1 MQLGYIVQ
9 FFIFYLKLGGGGDN
23 MDVKIIEK
31 EL

>member
-9 FFIFYLKLGGGGDN
+9 FFIFYLKLGGGDK